1 MTETPRILI
10 ACVGNIFLG
19 DDAFGVEVARR
30 LAGRPLPEG
39 VRVVD
44 FGIRGFDLT
53 LALLDDTTDAFILVD
68 AAPRGG
74 PPGTLYVIEPEWIA
88 GEGADPSQPSPIEM
102 HAIDPVRVF
111 RLAAALGGSPR
122 RILLVGCEPTPFD
135 PDDDPPMELS
145 PPVRA
150 AIDEAVLLVE
160 SLVARIR
167 EGRGAGDAGC
177 LSDDPLTME
186 AIPHESP

>member
-1 MTETPRILI
+1 MNMTPRILI

-68 AAPRGG
+68 AVPRGE

-88 GEGADPSQPSPIEM
+88 GEETSPSQACPVET

-111 RLAAALGGSPR
+111 RLAAAMGGTPR
-122 RILLVGCEPTPFD
+122 RILMVGCEPTPFD

-145 PPVRA
+145 APVRA
-150 AIDEAVLLVE
+150 ALDEAVLLVE
-160 SLVARIR
+160 SLVAQVR
-167 EGRGAGDAGC
+167 EGRGAGV
-177 LSDDPLTME
+177 TQ
-186 AIPHESP
+186 